1 VICYGRHIFA
11 AGIAVALAFGAPL
24 TSVINSAPVSVKKQ
38 YWATSLS
45 GIVDE
50 TIVAGLREAVARGE
64 IGWLDVD
71 LNYPIPPLEPGINL
85 ILYHVGGNC
94 YIGSDCRR
102 FPSSKPTG
110 DRWDDA
116 ERMIEL
122 GDPAARRV
130 VIADLVRMVEQG
142 DRIAHGGSIV
152 GVHLDN
158 VHRLN
163 AAGLATVFNEFLTE
177 VETARQQGRIS
188 KTRKVGYVAK
198 NSPRAFSEALD
209 QKLLDALP
217 LYLIN
222 ENARLNKDGM
232 LNGAS
237 RVAQEIGRRC
247 NLPVFLMTFGSD
259 VAFTIERSGR
269 DMDVVV
275 SKEMARQ
282 MAQMPNIAG
291 VAWSVDESSYHP
303 TLFVQGSPVR
313 EISSDSL
320 CRD

>member
-11 AGIAVALAFGAPL
+11 AGIAGALAIELSLMP
-24 TSVINSAPVSVKKQ
+24 VINSAPVNVKKH

-50 TIVAGLREAVARGE
+50 TIVAGLREAVAGGE

-71 LNYPIPPLEPGINL
+71 LSYPIPPLEPGINL

-110 DRWDDA
+110 DRWGDA
-116 ERMIEL
+116 ERMIDL
-122 GDPAARRV
+122 GDSAARKV

-142 DRIAHGGSIV
+142 DRIAPGGSIV

-188 KTRKVGYVAK
+188 KTRKEGWVC
-198 NSPRAFSEALD
+198 R
-209 QKLLDALP
+209 
-217 LYLIN
+217 
-222 ENARLNKDGM
+222 
-232 LNGAS
+232 
-237 RVAQEIGRRC
+237 QEQ
-247 NLPVFLMTFGSD
+247 
-259 VAFTIERSGR
+259 
-269 DMDVVV
+269 
-275 SKEMARQ
+275 SKSIR
-282 MAQMPNIAG
+282 
-291 VAWSVDESSYHP
+291 
-303 TLFVQGSPVR
+303 
-313 EISSDSL
+313 
-320 CRD
+320 